1 MAKTTI
7 NKKKVKPKAKAGKE
21 KKIDHNDRNQPESD
35 AKQFERD
42 LNLVLRAAH
51 RCVDYCL
58 SSDLMTYG
66 DLTEET
72 KQLVGAYERFR
83 IRVTGQ

>member
-1 MAKTTI
+1 
-7 NKKKVKPKAKAGKE
+7 
-21 KKIDHNDRNQPESD
+21 
-35 AKQFERD
+35 
-42 LNLVLRAAH
+42 VLRAAH

-58 SSDLMTYG
+58 SSDLMIYG